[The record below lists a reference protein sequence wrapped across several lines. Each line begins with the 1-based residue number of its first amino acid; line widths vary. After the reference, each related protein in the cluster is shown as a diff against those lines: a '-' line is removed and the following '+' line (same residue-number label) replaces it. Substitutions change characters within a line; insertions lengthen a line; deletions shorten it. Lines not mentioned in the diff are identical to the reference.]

1 MRSVRTLSA
10 LALLV
15 LGVSAVAPGGVPASA
30 QPRVA
35 KPATAP
41 AVASK
46 PRVPKP
52 ATAPAVAAKPRAVTL
67 LTGDTVHVSTVNGQ
81 TAVDVVPGKGRE
93 RIPFIK
99 HSAGED
105 VRVIP
110 ADAVGLL
117 NRGKLDERLFD
128 ISTLIGFGYDDTR
141 ATLPLIVEH
150 SGATPAGLA
159 GARTTRQ
166 LSGASAV
173 AESRTDAVSFWNNLT
188 SAGSG
193 SERRL
198 RAGFDKVW
206 LDGLRHPTLDV
217 SVPLTGAPQAWKAGW
232 TGTGVKVGVIDT
244 GVDQTHPDLAGQV
257 AAAENFTADPD
268 ALDRVGHGTHVAS
281 TIAGSA
287 AASQGRYKGVA
298 PGATL
303 YSAKVCAMDGC
314 PESAI
319 LAGMTWAAQQGVKVA
334 NMSLGGPD
342 TPGTDPIE
350 AALADLTHRYG
361 MLFVVAAG
369 NSGLGGE
376 STVNSPGGVAEA
388 LTVGAVTKTGELAD
402 FSSRGPS
409 ASGGIKP
416 DITAPGVDILAAR
429 SSTSDLEP
437 VGENPQYAMLS
448 GTSMATPHV
457 AGAAAILAQQHP
469 DWSPERIKSTL
480 MAAAQPSATIG
491 VYEQGAGFLDVARA
505 IQQTVTASPVSVAFD
520 RSAAAQKS
528 TVTYA
533 NSGSSALTLAVS
545 LNAKDADGAPAP
557 AGLFSLSAS
566 SVTVPAGGTAT
577 VTVNVQASAGLP
589 DRYFGGEVTATGGGA
604 QVQTPV
610 ALDVARRQ
618 LTLKLIGPDGGAP
631 TPEQRWVTVLTD
643 LDRQS
648 ILVLDDP
655 AATMYRIRAG
665 RYLVQT
671 YVWTG
676 DSDHSYFTSLVRP
689 SLDLTT
695 DQALTMDARLAKPIA
710 VSVPNP
716 KAIAVHQESGWTIR
730 TEQPKISGSN
740 DPYGVLWNVP
750 FENVRSAQIGAGKTP
765 GFVSHVYGMWGQ
777 AAQDGSLHNS
787 PHFYRV
793 YFYEPEKMM
802 TGLTRKLR
810 AGDFATVRSQIS
822 ADVAGV
828 PVSRTA
834 VAHAPG
840 NSPVYRSNDGRMV
853 TPGFT
858 YDVPS
863 TITEYYNQ
871 DKQAVWQTSSAQ
883 EGYTYYES
891 AWTSFKPGRTYNVK
905 WANAVVGPNFPE
917 PNFGQQYATR
927 YWGLGPEF
935 RSEFKTEVIGASVPL
950 HGDGAGHMG
959 YRFVNG
965 TGGSRELNLYR
976 NGVKIDGAIQTNDFA
991 VSWDVPDEMSDYRL
1005 TATFRSDPAFTL
1017 STVVDAEWTFKS
1029 AHVSDGQ
1036 LAKLPMTAIRYTPEL
1051 DIDNRAPAG
1060 RLFAIPFSLDRQIGA
1075 EPGRTKALTVE
1086 ASFDDGKTWQQLT
1099 VNRSGEKG
1107 VAWVHNPAGTGF
1119 VSLRAAATDTS
1130 GNTVKQTVIR
1140 SYRY

>member
-1 MRSVRTLSA
+1 MRSVRKISA

-15 LGVSAVAPGGVPASA
+15 LGVSAVAPGGPPASA

-35 KPATAP
+35 KPATTP

-46 PRVPKP
+46 PR
-52 ATAPAVAAKPRAVTL
+52 TVTL
-67 LTGDTVHVSTVNGQ
+67 LTGDTVHVSSVDGQ

-93 RIPFIK
+93 RIPFIT

-128 ISTLIGFGYDDTR
+128 ISTLVDFGYDDTR
-141 ATLPLIVEH
+141 ATLPLIVQH
-150 SGATPAGLA
+150 SSAATAGLA
-159 GARTTRQ
+159 GARTTRE
-166 LSGASAV
+166 LPGASAV
-173 AESRTDAVSFWNNLT
+173 AESRADAVSFWNNLT
-188 SAGSG
+188 SAASG
-193 SERRL
+193 TERQL
-198 RAGFDKVW
+198 RAGFDKIW

-217 SVPLTGAPQAWKAGW
+217 SVPLTGAPQAWQAGW

-244 GVDQTHPDLAGQV
+244 GVDQTHPDLAGRV

-287 AASQGRYKGVA
+287 AASQGRYKGMA

-303 YSAKVCAMDGC
+303 YSAKVCIEEGC

-319 LAGMTWAAQQGVKVA
+319 LAGMNWAAQQGVKVV

-342 TPGTDPIE
+342 SPETDPIE

-361 MLFVVAAG
+361 VLFVVAAG
-369 NSGLGGE
+369 NTGMAGE
-376 STVNSPGGVAEA
+376 STVNSPGNVTEA
-388 LTVGAVTKTGELAD
+388 LTVGAVTKTGELAE
-402 FSSRGPS
+402 FSSRGPRTGD
-409 ASGGIKP
+409 AGIKP
-416 DITAPGVDILAAR
+416 EITAPGVGIVAAR
-429 SSTSDLEP
+429 SSTSDLWP
-437 VGENPQYAMLS
+437 NDENPQYASLS

-457 AGAAAILAQQHP
+457 AGAAAILTQQHP
-469 DWSPERIKSTL
+469 DWAPERIKSTL
-480 MAAAQPSATIG
+480 MAAAQPNAAIG

-505 IQQTVTASPVSVAFD
+505 IQQTVTASPVSVAFE
-520 RSAAAQKS
+520 RTTAAQQS

-545 LNAKDADGAPAP
+545 LDAKDADGAPAP

-577 VTVNVQASAGLP
+577 VTVTVQAGADLP

-610 ALDVARRQ
+610 ALDIARHQ
-618 LTLKLIGPDGGAP
+618 LSLKLVGPDGGAP
-631 TPEQRWVTVLTD
+631 TPEQGWVTVLTD
-643 LDRQS
+643 LDRQT
-648 ILVLDDP
+648 ILVLGDP
-655 AATMYRIRAG
+655 AATSYRVRAG

-671 YVWTG
+671 YLVSG
-676 DSDHSYFTSLVRP
+676 DPFLPHVTTLVRP

-716 KAIAVHQESGWTIR
+716 KATAVHQEFGWTIR
-730 TEQPKISGSN
+730 TEQPQIWGSN
-740 DPYGVLWNVP
+740 DLYGVLMNLP
-750 FENVRSAQIGAGKTP
+750 FDYLRTAQIGAGETP
-765 GFVSHVYGMWGQ
+765 GFVSYVNGIWGQ
-777 AAQDGSLHNS
+777 VAEDGSLHNS
-787 PHFYRV
+787 PYAYRV
-793 YFYEPEKMM
+793 YLYEPQKMM

-828 PVSRTA
+828 PVARTA

-840 NSPVYRSNDGRMV
+840 NSPIYRDERNIPPS
-853 TPGFT
+853 FT

-871 DKQAVWQTSSAQ
+871 DKQAVWKSTSAQ
-883 EGYTYYES
+883 PRHTYYES
-891 AWTSFKPGRTYNVK
+891 AWTSFQPGRAYNVK
-905 WANAVVGPNFPE
+905 WANAVAGPVFPE
-917 PNFGQQYATR
+917 PNFGQQFATR
-927 YWGLGPEF
+927 YWGDTLGGP
-935 RSEFKTEVIGASVPL
+935 GPL

-959 YRFVNG
+959 FRHVR
-965 TGGSRELNLYR
+965 GGSVQVSLYR
-976 NGVKIDGAIQTNDFA
+976 DGVKIGDGSQAPW
-991 VSWDVPDEMSDYRL
+991 SWQVPAQPGDYRL
-1005 TATFRSDPAFTL
+1005 AATFRSDPAFTL

-1029 AHVSDGQ
+1029 AHVSDGE
-1036 LAKLPMTAIRYTPEL
+1036 LVKLPMTAIRYTPEL

-1060 RLFAIPFSLDRQIGA
+1060 RPFAIPVSLDRQVGA
-1075 EPGRTKALTVE
+1075 APGQTTALTVE
-1086 ASFDDGKTWQQLT
+1086 ASFDDGETWQQLT
-1099 VNRSGEKG
+1099 VRRSGEKA
-1107 VAWVHNPAGTGF
+1107 VAWVRNPAGTGF

-1140 SYRY
+1140 AYRY